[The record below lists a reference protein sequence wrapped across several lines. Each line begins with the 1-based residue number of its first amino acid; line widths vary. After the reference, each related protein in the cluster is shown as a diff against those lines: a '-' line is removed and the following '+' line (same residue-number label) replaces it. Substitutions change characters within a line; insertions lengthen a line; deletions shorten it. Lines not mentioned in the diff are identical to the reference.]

1 MLKNQTF
8 NLLERYLYY
17 HFLCFLDNFH
27 MVEPFRMCGMFYKIK
42 LSKKG
47 SPPKYAYP
55 RVFLK
60 SKHIG
65 QI

>member
-1 MLKNQTF
+1 
-8 NLLERYLYY
+8 
-17 HFLCFLDNFH
+17 

-47 SPPKYAYP
+47 SPSKYAYP